1 MSRRASRRH
10 SFIITYQLEFYN
22 EPDISQVFELYTEE
36 FVPAESTAGISPED
50 SVFIKDQV
58 YGVRENLEFI
68 DSTITRYITGWS
80 LARIAKVD
88 LAILRLAIY
97 ELAFMPDIPT
107 RVCINEAVE
116 LAKAYGDDDSPAFVN
131 GLLASAQKEIRP
143 DKL

>member
-10 SFIITYQLEFYN
+10 SFIIIYQLEFYG
-22 EPDISQVFELYTEE
+22 EPDISQVFELYTDE
-36 FVPAESTAGISPED
+36 FVSTENAASISSSD
-50 SVFIKDQV
+50 GNFIKKQV

-68 DSTITRYITGWS
+68 DSAIERYITGWS

-116 LAKAYGDDDSPAFVN
+116 LAKTYGDDDSPAFVN
-131 GLLASAQKEIRP
+131 GLLASAQKDIRSGA
-143 DKL
+143 

>member
-10 SFIITYQLEFYN
+10 SFIVTYQLEFYRD
-22 EPDISQVFELYTEE
+22 PDISQVVELYTTE
-36 FVPAESTAGISPED
+36 FVQSGSAAGVSD
-50 SVFIKDQV
+50 ADNGFIRSQV
-58 YGVRENLEFI
+58 YGVRENLEYL
-68 DSTITRYITGWS
+68 DATIKRYITGWS
-80 LARIAKVD
+80 HSRIAKID

-116 LAKAYGDDDSPAFVN
+116 LAKAYGDDDSPAFIN

-143 DKL
+143 

>member
-1 MSRRASRRH
+1 MSRRTSRRH
-10 SFIITYQLEFYN
+10 SFIVTYQLEFYA
-22 EPDISQVFELYTEE
+22 EPDISQVFELYTAE
-36 FVPAESTAGISPED
+36 FILSENVASISAAD
-50 SVFIKDQV
+50 SDFIKAQV

-68 DSTITRYITGWS
+68 DTTIERYITGWS

-97 ELAFMPDIPT
+97 ELAFMLDIPT

-116 LAKAYGDDDSPAFVN
+116 LAKTYGDDDASAFVN

-143 DKL
+143 GA

>member
-10 SFIITYQLEFYN
+10 SFIVTYQLEFYV
-22 EPDISQVFELYTEE
+22 EPEISQVFELYTAE
-36 FVPAESTAGISPED
+36 FVLSENAASISSAD
-50 SVFIKDQV
+50 SDFIKMQV
-58 YGVRENLEFI
+58 FGVRENLEFI
-68 DSTITRYITGWS
+68 DNTIERYITGWS

-116 LAKAYGDDDSPAFVN
+116 LAKTYGDDDSPAFVN

-143 DKL
+143 GA